1 MSGGGKGGSTTSQVQ
16 IPEWLQNAA
25 QQNLA
30 RADAVAQLGY
40 SPYFGPDVAAMTPM
54 QTAALQGT
62 NQAALS
68 FGLPGVAD
76 PMAGMPQAQTFAGG
90 LQGYSSAPLY
100 QQSVDALRAA
110 MPGQVAAI
118 DRMFIDPITGAAP
131 AYPFSM
137 GGTAPAPTPGP
148 QGFDWA
154 RAPQDSYTDRQETR
168 RLIDAMSSRGG
179 SGGGNFASSAIAARL
194 PGGINTANPN
204 SITNRMAAAVT
215 SRPQSAPTAASRPKA
230 NPKR

>member
-16 IPEWLQNAA
+16 IPAWLQNAA

-30 RADAVAQLGY
+30 RADQVAQLRF

-68 FGLPGVAD
+68 FGLPGVEN

-110 MPGQVAAI
+110 MPGQVAAM
-118 DRMFIDPITGAAP
+118 DRMFIDPMTGAAP

-137 GGTAPAPTPGP
+137 GAPAPAPVPGP

-154 RAPQDSYTDRQETR
+154 RSGGGSGGSGGGLSMGTPV
-168 RLIDAMSSRGG
+168 SRG
-179 SGGGNFASSAIAARL
+179 GGGNFASSAIAARL

-204 SITNRMAAAVT
+204 SVTNRMAAAVT

>member
-16 IPEWLQNAA
+16 IPAWLQNAA

-30 RADAVAQLGY
+30 RADQVAQLRF

-68 FGLPGVAD
+68 FGLPGVEN

-100 QQSVDALRAA
+100 QQSVEALRAA

-118 DRMFIDPITGAAP
+118 DRMFIDPMTGAAP

-137 GGTAPAPTPGP
+137 GGAAPAPVPGP

-154 RAPQDSYTDRQETR
+154 NG
-168 RLIDAMSSRGG
+168 GG
-179 SGGGNFASSAIAARL
+179 SGGGSGGGGLSMGTPVSRGGGSKFASSAIAARL

>member
-1 MSGGGKGGSTTSQVQ
+1 MSRGGKGGSTTSQVQ

-68 FGLPGVAD
+68 FGLPGVEN

-118 DRMFIDPITGAAP
+118 DRMFIDPMTGAAP

-137 GGTAPAPTPGP
+137 GGAAPAPVPGP

-154 RAPQDSYTDRQETR
+154 RSGGSSGGGGGGLSMGTPV
-168 RLIDAMSSRGG
+168 SRGG
-179 SGGGNFASSAIAARL
+179 GSKFASSAIAARL

>member
-76 PMAGMPQAQTFAGG
+76 PMAGTPQAQTFAGG

-137 GGTAPAPTPGP
+137 GGAAPAPVPGP

-154 RAPQDSYTDRQETR
+154 RSGGSSGGGGGGLSMGTPV
-168 RLIDAMSSRGG
+168 SRG
-179 SGGGNFASSAIAARL
+179 GGGNFASSAIAARL

>member
-16 IPEWLQNAA
+16 IPAWLQNAA

-30 RADAVAQLGY
+30 RADQVAQLRF

-68 FGLPGVAD
+68 FGLPGVEN

-110 MPGQVAAI
+110 MPGQVAAM
-118 DRMFIDPITGAAP
+118 DRMFIDPMTGAAP

-137 GGTAPAPTPGP
+137 GGAAPAPVPGP

-154 RAPQDSYTDRQETR
+154 QSGGSSGGGGGGGLSMGTPV
-168 RLIDAMSSRGG
+168 SRG
-179 SGGGNFASSAIAARL
+179 GGGNFASSAIAARL

-204 SITNRMAAAVT
+204 SVTNRMAAAVT